1 MKELLAVLIGMLF
14 CVVFYIALI
23 YPTLHTDGG
32 GSHACSGRCYEAY
45 KDSQNVA
52 IQEQKEVEAYN
63 EANGIVV
70 AEPSMGEKLWVSCS
84 ACHGSNGEGG
94 LGPRLAGQSV
104 DYIAGRLLTYKD
116 RGIVGKQ
123 SNMMWG
129 QASYLSEKDINDVSK
144 YIAEEL

>member
-14 CVVFYIALI
+14 CVVFYVALI
-23 YPTLHTDGG
+23 YPKLHTTGG
-32 GSHACSGRCYEAY
+32 ASHTCYDRCYDDY
-45 KDSQNVA
+45 KEMRNIAV
-52 IQEQKEVEAYN
+52 QEKKEVEAYN

-104 DYIAGRLLTYKD
+104 DYIADRLLTYKD

>member
-23 YPTLHTDGG
+23 YPKLHTDGG
-32 GSHACSGRCYEAY
+32 GSHACSGRCY
-45 KDSQNVA
+45 
-52 IQEQKEVEAYN
+52 EAYN

-144 YIAEEL
+144 YIAEDL